1 MWKGPLVSKLFL
13 FLNTEGVG
21 QKPVD
26 FLSTT
31 QNVLNNIQHRKAFL
45 PLIGF
50 ILDIVGIG
58 MGFFFNLFTF
68 FFSGGAAFM
77 DLDKYVERNF
87 LAVFSRLHS
96 PYVYLPLQPGPGV
109 RI

>member
-1 MWKGPLVSKLFL
+1 M
-13 FLNTEGVG
+13 
-21 QKPVD
+21 
-26 FLSTT
+26 
-31 QNVLNNIQHRKAFL
+31 NNIQLRKAFL

-58 MGFFFNLFTF
+58 MGFFFKFIYLF

-77 DLDKYVERNF
+77 DLDVERNF

>member
-1 MWKGPLVSKLFL
+1 M
-13 FLNTEGVG
+13 
-21 QKPVD
+21 
-26 FLSTT
+26 
-31 QNVLNNIQHRKAFL
+31 NNIQHRKAFL

-58 MGFFFNLFTF
+58 MGFFFFLIYLLF

>member
-1 MWKGPLVSKLFL
+1 M
-13 FLNTEGVG
+13 
-21 QKPVD
+21 
-26 FLSTT
+26 
-31 QNVLNNIQHRKAFL
+31 NNIQHRKAFL

-58 MGFFFNLFTF
+58 MGFFFLIYLLF

-87 LAVFSRLHS
+87 LSVFSRLHS
-96 PYVYLPLQPGPGV
+96 AYVYLPLQFESRHKNDRYPKLPTG
-109 RI
+109 ISHKSIKFFKA